1 MKKDNRIHIKDKTGT
16 TYYIILLSCIALY
29 VYLIFFVF
37 YDVLSFK
44 TNFCESC
51 SGPLRLINDPI
62 PSIIFATLLIST
74 SVIFPKIF
82 RNDYAEFS
90 EKGKVIREIMFENG
104 DIYYGQVKDTN
115 DGYTIPHGKGILKDK
130 EGIEKKGIWKL
141 GILQKKIK

>member
-1 MKKDNRIHIKDKTGT
+1 M
-16 TYYIILLSCIALY
+16 
-29 VYLIFFVF
+29 
-37 YDVLSFK
+37 LSFK

-51 SGPLRLINDPI
+51 GGPLRLINDPI

-90 EKGKVIREIMFENG
+90 EKGKVIREITFENG

>member
-1 MKKDNRIHIKDKTGT
+1 MKKDKRIHIKDKTGT

-29 VYLIFFVF
+29 IYLIFFAF
-37 YDVLSFK
+37 YEAISFK

-51 SGPLRLINDPI
+51 GGPLRLINDPI

-90 EKGKVIREIMFENG
+90 ERGKIIREITCKNG
-104 DIYYGQVKDTN
+104 DIYYGQVKDTD
-115 DGYTIPHGKGILKDK
+115 DGYTTPHG
-130 EGIEKKGIWKL
+130 KGIWKL

>member
-16 TYYIILLSCIALY
+16 TYYILLLSCIAFYIY
-29 VYLIFFVF
+29 VIFFAY

-51 SGPLRLINDPI
+51 GGPLRLINDPI
-62 PSIIFATLLIST
+62 PPIIFAILLIST

-90 EKGKVIREIMFENG
+90 EKSKIIREITYKNG
-104 DIYYGQVKDTN
+104 DIYYGQVKDKN
-115 DGYTIPHGKGILKDK
+115 DGYTIPHGKGILKNKD
-130 EGIEKKGIWKL
+130 GIETKGIWKL